1 MKKMLALLGS
11 AALITVMSLTSAEA
25 QIELKTGIAG
35 VNVGMS
41 SDQVTSQVG
50 KPKKTVKNKQTGNI
64 KWLYGK
70 KGKKLNVTMSGNTV
84 FAVSTAN
91 PKQRTSEGVG
101 VGSTKKQVLKLVPG
115 AYCNKIEKGRF
126 MCRDA
131 QPVNGSTLTACQ
143 LSKNK
148 VYQVA
153 VSKIEG
159 A

>member
-1 MKKMLALLGS
+1 MQKMLALLGS
-11 AALITVMSLTSAEA
+11 AALITVMSVTSAEA

-41 SDQVTSQVG
+41 PDQVVNQVG
-50 KPKKTVKNKQTGNI
+50 KPKETVKKPQSGNVN
-64 KWLYGK
+64 WLYGK
-70 KGKKLNVTMSGNTV
+70 KGKKLRVTMSGDTV
-84 FAVSTAN
+84 FAVSTAK
-91 PKQRTSEGVG
+91 PKQRTSAGVG

-115 AYCNKIEKGRF
+115 AYCNKLGKGRF

-131 QPVNGSTLTACQ
+131 QPVNGSILTAFQ
-143 LSKNK
+143 LSENR

>member
-1 MKKMLALLGS
+1 MKQVLAIVGS
-11 AALITVMSLTSAEA
+11 AALITALSVTSAGA

-41 SDQVTSQVG
+41 KDQVVNQVG
-50 KPKKTVKNKQTGNI
+50 KPDKTVKKRQTGNI
-64 KWLYGK
+64 NWLYGK
-70 KGKKLNVTMSGNTV
+70 KGKKLKVTMSGGTV

-91 PKQRTSEGVG
+91 SKQRTSEGVG
-101 VGSTKKQVLKLVPG
+101 VGSTKKQVLKRVPG

-131 QPVNGSTLTACQ
+131 QPVNGTTLTAFQ
-143 LSKNK
+143 LSDKR